1 MRRSEGK
8 GHRNPALGILIIVAS
23 FIMGGYFWLQNAERL
38 QKHRIDYLENLSLR
52 LRSEIVPLR
61 LMVLSRDNGQVRARL
76 KLYDLSG
83 REVSTIEKSWP
94 GAELYVDMLLLPFS
108 SESGDTEKADSWLA
122 LPYRVFTDSIGAA
135 SGTLL
140 FDAYDSG
147 GFPEVLRGVA
157 WSAREGSAI
166 MAAYAKA
173 RKLAAQG
180 LPASD
185 SAEGGYGSAVHE
197 VAKLAGFET
206 GSVYKVVS
214 RVKGGLEILEE

>member
-1 MRRSEGK
+1 VRPSEGR
-8 GHRNPALGILIIVAS
+8 GHRNPTLGILIIVAS
-23 FIMGGYFWLQNAERL
+23 FILGGYFWVQSADRL
-38 QKHRIDYLENLSLR
+38 QKHRIDYLENLSAR
-52 LRSEIVPLR
+52 LRSETVPVR
-61 LMVLSRDNGQVRARL
+61 LMVVSRDNGRVRARL

-108 SESGDTEKADSWLA
+108 SESGDAEKADSWLA
-122 LPYRVFTDSIGAA
+122 LPYRVFTDGIGAA

-157 WSAREGSAI
+157 WSAREGVAI
-166 MAAYAKA
+166 KAAYAKA

-180 LPASD
+180 LPVSD

-197 VAKLAGFET
+197 VAKLAGFEP
-206 GSVYKVVS
+206 GSVYKVVC
-214 RVKGGLEILEE
+214 RVKGGIEILEE